1 MIEILRQS
9 WIVDSI
15 PWISDFRY
23 WIPDPLP
30 VDLGVRITIVSGI
43 PDCLSCIPDSKA
55 QGSLFHKQKFP
66 GVRNADSLTRG
77 DTKTCQLQTDGTLEL
92 FLLKEEL
99 LTVTNAFQKL
109 NVHNNA

>member
-1 MIEILRQS
+1 M
-9 WIVDSI
+9 
-15 PWISDFRY
+15 
-23 WIPDPLP
+23 
-30 VDLGVRITIVSGI
+30 DLGVRIAIVSGI
-43 PDCLSCIPDSKA
+43 LDSLSCVPDSKA
-55 QGSLFHKQKFP
+55 QGPLFHKQKFP
-66 GVRNADSLTRG
+66 GVRNADSLARG

>member
-1 MIEILRQS
+1 MDVRNFETVLDCGLHTM
-9 WIVDSI
+9 DSGPSASG
-15 PWISDFRY
+15 PWS
-23 WIPDPLP
+23 
-30 VDLGVRITIVSGI
+30 
-43 PDCLSCIPDSKA
+43 PDCNRQWDFGLLELYSGFQSQRFLIPQAKVSRGPECGFTCTVA
-55 QGSLFHKQKFP
+55 
-66 GVRNADSLTRG
+66 RG

>member
-1 MIEILRQS
+1 MLGILRQS

-15 PWISDFRY
+15 PWIPDFRY

-30 VDLGVRITIVSGI
+30 VDLGVRIAIVSGI
-43 PDCLSCIPDSKA
+43 PDFLSSIPDSKA

-66 GVRNADSLTRG
+66 GVRNADSLARG

-92 FLLKEEL
+92 FLSERRTLDRHKC
-99 LTVTNAFQKL
+99 FSKIK
-109 NVHNNA
+109 

>member
-1 MIEILRQS
+1 MLQILRQS
-9 WIVDSI
+9 WIMDSI
-15 PWISDFRY
+15 PWIPDFSY

-30 VDLGVRITIVSGI
+30 VDLGVRIAIVSGI
-43 PDCLSCIPDSKA
+43 PGFLELYSRFQSPWFLIPQEKISR
-55 QGSLFHKQKFP
+55 GPECGFP
-66 GVRNADSLTRG
+66 CTC

-109 NVHNNA
+109 SVHNNA

>member
-15 PWISDFRY
+15 PWIPES
-23 WIPDPLP
+23 PSDPLP
-30 VDLGVRITIVSGI
+30 VDLGVRIAIVSGI

-66 GVRNADSLTRG
+66 GVRNADSLARG
-77 DTKTCQLQTDGTLEL
+77 DTKTCQLQTDGALEL
-92 FLLKEEL
+92 FLSERRTLDRHKC
-99 LTVTNAFQKL
+99 FSKIKCP
-109 NVHNNA
+109 